1 MLKVRTTGGRQYS
14 KDLPQG
20 GVEIPCVLIFEGDS
34 KDLSKVENLVSP
46 ILTSQSQSN
55 RNPHLP
61 SESKEKLDRFPDLPS
76 ESNKKLDRNPDLPLE
91 NKKKKLDSATEN
103 EKENC
108 SDRVAADDEEWV
120 RCGSIILSK
129 HDKEIISSGQR
140 LTDKH
145 INFAH
150 SLLKRQFPSLE
161 GLQSNLYQ
169 NRAHEFPSS

>member
-14 KDLPQG
+14 RDLRQG
-20 GVEIPCVLIFEGDS
+20 GVELSCVLIFEGDS
-34 KDLSKVENLVSP
+34 KDLSKVKKLVSP
-46 ILTSQSQSN
+46 ILTSQSQCN
-55 RNPHLP
+55 RNPYLP

-76 ESNKKLDRNPDLPLE
+76 ESKKRPDHNSDLPPE
-91 NKKKKLDSATEN
+91 SKKKKLDSAAEN

-108 SDRVAADDEEWV
+108 SDHVAADEEEWIC
-120 RCGSIILSK
+120 CGSIILSR

-150 SLLKRQFPSLE
+150 SF
-161 GLQSNLYQ
+161 
-169 NRAHEFPSS
+169 